1 MPVLFHDLIQYSSVN
16 YPNSI
21 ALTLKDHKLSYQE
34 LQKNASSITNSL
46 KALNIEQFDRVGIYL
61 PKTFE
66 AVSSFIG
73 ISQAGG
79 VFVPVNPV
87 LKSPQVTH
95 IIEDCSI
102 KILITNSARLLAI
115 THSAKLPMS
124 LTHIIVVDGVEDSTF
139 NKTLILSWSSFLSTQ
154 SKGKGVAKGTG
165 NDIAAILYTSGSTG
179 KPKGV
184 VLSHRNLVEGAK
196 SVAKYL
202 HNSREDNIM
211 ALLPLSFDYGLSQLT
226 TSFLVGAN
234 CILFDYLLASDIPKA
249 ITKHNVTGL
258 AAVPTLWAKLC
269 NIKWPKEA
277 SNSIRYFTN
286 SGGAMTSDTL
296 AKLRKIMPLADPYLM
311 YGLTE
316 AFRSTYLHPSEIDK
330 KVGSIGK
337 AIPNAEVLVLKS
349 DGTECKSGEIGE
361 LVHKGPLVSLGYWNK
376 PIETAKHFKN
386 APKKPTEII
395 PTELAVWSGD
405 YVKKDNDGYIYFV
418 ARHDDMIKSSGYRL
432 SPLEVEEALFQ
443 HSAVLDCAV
452 IGVPHSSLGQAI
464 LAIVNSD
471 TLGDELNTIHSIQ
484 VHCQKCLP
492 TYMYPKKIIIVKDMP
507 YNSNGKV
514 DRNLLKQSYANYIM
528 E

>member
-1 MPVLFHDLIQYSSVN
+1 MPVLFHDLIESSSVD

-21 ALTLKDHKLSYQE
+21 ALTLKDQKLSYQE
-34 LQKNASSITNSL
+34 LQKNSLSITRSL
-46 KALNIEQFDRVGIYL
+46 TAVGIEQFDRVGIYL

-73 ISQAGG
+73 VSQAGG
-79 VFVPVNPV
+79 VFVPINPV
-87 LKSPQVTH
+87 LKSPQVIH
-95 IIEDCSI
+95 IIKDCSI
-102 KILITNSARLLAI
+102 KVLITNSARLLAI
-115 THSAKLPMS
+115 THNAKLPMS
-124 LTHIIVVDGVEDSTF
+124 LTHIIVVDGVEDSTI

-202 HNSREDNIM
+202 HNSREDNIL

-249 ITKHNVTGL
+249 IIKHNVTGL
-258 AAVPTLWAKLC
+258 AAVPTLWAQLC
-269 NIKWPKEA
+269 NIKWSKEA

-286 SGGAMTSDTL
+286 SGGAMASDIL
-296 AKLRKIMPLADPYLM
+296 SKLRNKMPHADPYLM

-316 AFRSTYLHPSEIDK
+316 AFRSTYLHPTEIDNK
-330 KVGSIGK
+330 AGSIGK
-337 AIPNAEVLVLKS
+337 AIPNAEVLILKN
-349 DGTECKSGEIGE
+349 DGTECKPGEIGE

-376 PIETAKHFKN
+376 PTETAKHFKN
-386 APKKPTEII
+386 APKKPAEII

-405 YVKKDNDGYIYFV
+405 YVKKDEDGYIFFV

-432 SPLEVEEALFQ
+432 SPLEVEEVLFQ
-443 HSAVLDCAV
+443 HSAVVECAV
-452 IGVPHSSLGQAI
+452 IGVPHSTLGQAI
-464 LAIVNSD
+464 LAIVDANIV
-471 TLGDELNTIHSIQ
+471 TDESATIYSIQ
-484 VHCQKCLP
+484 MHCQKCLP
-492 TYMYPKKIIIVKDMP
+492 TYMYPKEIIILKNMP

-514 DRNLLKQSYANYIM
+514 DRNLLKKNYANYIM